1 MLSKSSARISNPRSS
16 FCAKTVLKCSTSK
29 TETRE
34 SSGDRKR
41 IFWIRTETSWK
52 SMPVREQNRVEAVGK
67 YNYFHVAEN
76 GSQERFFPWS
86 RNDIKRGSSVLNGS
100 ALLPLLD
107 YGLLATALHLPRVAV

>member
-52 SMPVREQNRVEAVGK
+52 SMRVRERNRVEAVGK
-67 YNYFHVAEN
+67 YNY
-76 GSQERFFPWS
+76 STS
-86 RNDIKRGSSVLNGS
+86 RRMDLRKDSFLGREMTAKPASTRLGVVSDGASLTARRGPFRTPGG
-100 ALLPLLD
+100 ALD
-107 YGLLATALHLPRVAV
+107 